1 MLKYIFVIISDRCV
15 ACGRDL
21 GRGQN
26 FLIFLSL
33 ADHVPDECM
42 NLSIKRFSIGGVIAK
57 PA

>member
-1 MLKYIFVIISDRCV
+1 MLKYIFVIISDGCV

-42 NLSIKRFSIGGVIAK
+42 NLSIKRFSIGGVK